1 MVVILV
7 IAPLTETERPPILN
21 FNTFEKKTDFSFVL
35 LSKKRKCQMRFF
47 NIQTGQS
54 ENEAKL
60 EHPSGKMTLIMTWAF
75 ELIKM

>member
-1 MVVILV
+1 
-7 IAPLTETERPPILN
+7 
-21 FNTFEKKTDFSFVL
+21 
-35 LSKKRKCQMRFF
+35 MRFF

-75 ELIKM
+75 ELIRFEENQIKYGSYYMFELSYL

>member
-1 MVVILV
+1 
-7 IAPLTETERPPILN
+7 
-21 FNTFEKKTDFSFVL
+21 
-35 LSKKRKCQMRFF
+35 MRFF